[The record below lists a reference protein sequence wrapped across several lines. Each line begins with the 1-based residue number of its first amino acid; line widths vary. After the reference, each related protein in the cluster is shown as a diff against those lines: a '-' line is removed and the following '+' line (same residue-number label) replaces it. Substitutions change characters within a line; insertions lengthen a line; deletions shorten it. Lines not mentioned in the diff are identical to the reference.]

1 MSGWVRALLWSVG
14 LVVTLFILL
23 WVFQRRLIYLPGDR
37 VPPVGSILPGWSEA
51 RVTTEDSEEL
61 GVWYTTPA
69 PGAATVVVFNGN
81 AGTRADRAPLGR
93 RLAQAG
99 LGVVLFDYR
108 GYGDSTGRPSEQ
120 GLSLDAVAIAGFA
133 AGIAPGSP
141 LAYFGESLGAA
152 VAIRLAS
159 TMPPAGLILRS
170 PFTSLADVA
179 DAHYPLPFESFLRD
193 RFPSDRLIGEIT
205 SPLLVVAGSSDTIV
219 PTTLSR
225 RLFDLASEPKELV
238 VVEGANHN
246 DHALL
251 AGDRLIEAVTGFTDR
266 QVGRE

>member
-1 MSGWVRALLWSVG
+1 MTGWVRALLWSVG
-14 LVVTLFILL
+14 LVVALFTLL
-23 WVFQRRLIYLPGDR
+23 WVFQRRLIYLPGDM
-37 VPPVGSILPGWSEA
+37 VPPVDSTLPGWSET
-51 RVTTEDSEEL
+51 RVTTDDSEQL

-81 AGTRADRAPLGR
+81 AGTRADRAALGR

-120 GLSLDAVAIAGFA
+120 GLTRDAAAIAGFA
-133 AGIAPGSP
+133 AGIEPGAP

-152 VAIRLAS
+152 VAVRLAA
-159 TMPPAGLILRS
+159 TTPPSALVLRS
-170 PFTSLADVA
+170 PFTSMADVA
-179 DAHYPLPFESFLRD
+179 AAHYPLPFESFLRD
-193 RFPSDRLIGEIT
+193 RFPSDRLIGEIE
-205 SPLLVVAGSSDTIV
+205 SPVLVVAGSSDSIV
-219 PTTLSR
+219 PTVLSR

-238 VVEGANHN
+238 VVERANHN

-251 AGDRLIEAVTGFTDR
+251 AGDRLIEAVIGFIDDH
-266 QVGRE
+266 VGRE